1 MGYLADGQL
10 YVSGRKDDLIIVGGK
25 NIYPNDLEA
34 IANEV
39 PGVRP
44 GRAVAFG
51 VPDPRLGTEAVVIV
65 CEVNGSLGPEETRR
79 IESDLR
85 RRIARQTE
93 VTLHD
98 VRLKDERWLIKTS
111 SGKLARATNR
121 EKYLREQ
128 GGP

>member
-10 YVSGRKDDLIIVGGK
+10 YVPGRKDDLIIVGGK

-51 VPDPRLGTEAVVIV
+51 VPDPRMGTDEAVMV
-65 CEVNGSLGPEETRR
+65 CEVDPSAGPQGARR
-79 IESDLR
+79 IESELR

-98 VRLKDERWLIKTS
+98 VRLMDRPWLIKTS
-111 SGKLARATNR
+111 SGKLARAANR
-121 EKYLREQ
+121 ERHLRKQ
-128 GGP
+128 DRP